1 MAHAGHFPC
10 QCRHVQTYASVRKQ
24 HVAPLQM
31 IRELAMDREAR
42 ALASQTSSV
51 PIWLQDS
58 KPSAQQPS
66 HSPKPPNRLANG
78 NPLRD
83 RRSHKGGHT
92 SKHSAK
98 PHQQHNSSASK
109 AKPNK
114 YMGFIAP
121 RTKPGASSYHDLSL
135 GVCNRALAFLRH
147 FRQHADLCLS
157 MDSSIMQLLS
167 FLMLFCGLCLCCF
180 VPLLC
185 AGRPLPLH
193 AVHMPT

>member
-1 MAHAGHFPC
+1 M
-10 QCRHVQTYASVRKQ
+10 RKQ

-51 PIWLQDS
+51 PMWLQDS

-66 HSPKPPNRLANG
+66 HSPKHPPRLAHG
-78 NPLRD
+78 NPLHD
-83 RRSHKGGHT
+83 HRSLKGALHT

-98 PHQQHNSSASK
+98 PHQQHDSCANK

-114 YMGFIAP
+114 YMGFVAP

-135 GVCNRALAFLRH
+135 GVCNLDLAF
-147 FRQHADLCLS
+147 S
-157 MDSSIMQLLS
+157 
-167 FLMLFCGLCLCCF
+167 GT
-180 VPLLC
+180 V
-185 AGRPLPLH
+185 
-193 AVHMPT
+193 